1 MTLLQTPPNTLNE
14 LFKGVY
20 TEPDISAAA
29 SFKFIFFAILLLI
42 VFRIFKFFLPVIF
55 RNINKKRVIKRYL
68 PLFELVS
75 WCIYFVWSI
84 HLFSLNNSTMLFL
97 PITLLSI
104 ILVIIGWYAFRDI
117 LAGIV
122 MKTDR
127 SCKINEVVRIDNTT
141 AKIIS
146 FRYRNLQLETLSGE
160 TIFIPYTKVY
170 NNIMVKEHP
179 AELIVSHSFQMN
191 IPSEKFNANT
201 LEEVKQYILSM
212 PWASINKLPQIN
224 ILEEKENFVN
234 IKATIFALEKDFL
247 FHIEQRVRKQYS
259 L

>member
-1 MTLLQTPPNTLNE
+1 MIVLQSTPNTLNE

-20 TEPDISAAA
+20 TEPDLSAAT
-29 SFKFIFFAILLLI
+29 SFKFIFYALLLLI
-42 VFRIFKFFLPVIF
+42 IFRIFKFFLPVIF
-55 RNINKKRVIKRYL
+55 RNINKKRVIKRYF
-68 PLFELVS
+68 PIIELIS
-75 WCIYFVWSI
+75 WCIYFIWSI
-84 HLFSLNNSTMLFL
+84 HLFSKNNTTMLFL

-104 ILVIIGWYAFRDI
+104 IMLIISWYAFRDI

-127 SCKINEVVRIDNTT
+127 SCKINEVVRINDIT
-141 AKIIS
+141 AKIIA

-170 NNIMVKEHP
+170 NHIMVKEHP

-191 IPSEKFNANT
+191 IPVKIFHDNT
-201 LEEVKQYILSM
+201 LDEVKQYILSM
-212 PWASINKLPQIN
+212 PWASINKLPQIH
-224 ILEEKENFVN
+224 ILEEKEDFVTL
-234 IKATIFALEKDFL
+234 KATIFALEKDFL
-247 FHIEQRVRKQYS
+247 FHIEQRVRKQYA